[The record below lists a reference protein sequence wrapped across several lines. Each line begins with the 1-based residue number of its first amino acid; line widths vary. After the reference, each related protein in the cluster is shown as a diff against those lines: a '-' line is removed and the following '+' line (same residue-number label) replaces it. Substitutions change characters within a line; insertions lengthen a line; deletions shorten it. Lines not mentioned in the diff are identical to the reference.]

1 MASRDSELTKIRDMM
16 SSDEAKWMEWN
27 AKVAKL
33 VKELAPPGAK
43 SILLRITGA
52 AEAQKEARAE
62 SARQASA
69 PLLAKI
75 AAGRAR
81 TEAREKELARVA
93 AAKAAAAEEAREEEL
108 ARVAAAEKAG
118 AEKCGSACGGT
129 Q

>member
-1 MASRDSELTKIRDMM
+1 
-16 SSDEAKWMEWN
+16 MEWN

-62 SARQASA
+62 SVRQASA

-81 TEAREKELARVA
+81 TEAREKELARVVGIIDRN
-93 AAKAAAAEEAREEEL
+93 KAYYDRSTGKEPEP
-108 ARVAAAEKAG
+108 RVESWISRRRAG
-118 AEKCGSACGGT
+118 
-129 Q
+129 